1 MSNCYY
7 NKVFCYDDG
16 WWMTNFSRALTPNRS
31 LGLTSWYVD
40 QSKLVTK
47 LSKNDIMS
55 RCNSCQTTP
64 NPVNLGSISSAETLA
79 TNLQDHGWSPIFV
92 DLQNSP
98 PSREEILSLFQ
109 SSYLKDHSRYIYRS
123 EESGAEGETSV
134 EPKESIE
141 VRLRGIH
148 SDPETMIEKWC
159 ISLSEIAHRVCEYLD
174 LPPDTMLAPRNYPE
188 TLDLMRVFHYYG
200 TTDRELGSSPHTD
213 WGRCV
218 KGIMI

>member
-1 MSNCYY
+1 
-7 NKVFCYDDG
+7 
-16 WWMTNFSRALTPNRS
+16 
-31 LGLTSWYVD
+31 
-40 QSKLVTK
+40 
-47 LSKNDIMS
+47 MS

-64 NPVNLGSISSAETLA
+64 NPVNLGSVSSAETLA
-79 TNLQDHGWSPIFV
+79 TNLQDHGWSPIFI

-98 PSREEILSLFQ
+98 PTREEILSLFQ

-141 VRLRGIH
+141 VRLCGVP
-148 SDPETMIEKWC
+148 SDPETIFEKWC

-174 LPPDTMLAPRNYPE
+174 LPPDTMLAPRNDPD
-188 TLDLMRVFHYYG
+188 TLDLMRIFHYYG

-218 KGIMI
+218 QGIIIWLEDFPLDPRQLSFLVF